1 MATEIEKKPRYTTTQ
16 VDVTTTDDFK
26 AGVEELF
33 GEMMKQPEVKAM
45 PQGKELDN
53 AVMACARVVILRD
66 YEDNCEEPV
75 AKEPQE
81 STVGAPTTP
90 YPYGVK
96 PAGTP
101 A

>member
-1 MATEIEKKPRYTTTQ
+1 MDEKKPRYTTTQ

-26 AGVEELF
+26 AAVEELF

-45 PQGKELDN
+45 PQGKELDD

-66 YEDNCEEPV
+66 YEDNCEDVKVEEPV
-75 AKEPQE
+75 TSPD
-81 STVGAPTTP
+81 P